1 MKHHKRAHNGKDRVT
16 GSVVK
21 THPKNEGKKQ
31 RSRVATS
38 RKPAMMV
45 LSRPRKP
52 CCETPEKRE
61 LVNERLLAELST
73 LTWDKVWNETTGT
86 WDRVIPH
93 HFVARN
99 RAHMAHFRAVA
110 REHFGL

>member
-1 MKHHKRAHNGKDRVT
+1 MKHHKRTHNGRDRRT
-16 GSVVK
+16 GRLVK
-21 THPKNEGKKQ
+21 ARPKNQVGSTKG
-31 RSRVATS
+31 RRIGNP
-38 RKPAMMV
+38 RPAMMV

-86 WDRVIPH
+86 WDRAIPH